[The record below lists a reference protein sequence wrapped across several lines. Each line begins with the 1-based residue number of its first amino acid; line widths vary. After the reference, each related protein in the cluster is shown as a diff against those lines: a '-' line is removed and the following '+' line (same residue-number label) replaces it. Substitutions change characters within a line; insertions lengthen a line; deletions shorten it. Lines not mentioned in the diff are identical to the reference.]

1 MRPGALGAAL
11 IIGTAVLGGCAG
23 GPPAPEWESAA
34 RSALDGY
41 QAAYFAGNTRL
52 AEAEFVRAHRA
63 LSATARPDLVARA
76 ELVRCA
82 LRTASL
88 DFDDCPGYRA
98 LAADAT
104 GAERAYAAWLAG
116 AAANDDALLA
126 ALLPEP
132 QRAVMTRGPEALA
145 SIQDPRSRLVAAG
158 VLLRQGR
165 IDPAGI
171 SAAITVASDQGWR
184 RPLLAWLDVERKRAE
199 AAGDRESVARLARRI
214 ALVGGQAA
222 P

>member
-1 MRPGALGAAL
+1 MRPGALGPAL
-11 IIGTAVLGGCAG
+11 FACAVILGGCAG
-23 GPPAPEWESAA
+23 APPVPAWDSEA

-52 AEAEFVRAHRA
+52 AEAEFVRARRA
-63 LSATARPDLVARA
+63 LSATARPELMARA

-88 DFDDCPGYRA
+88 DFDDCPGYGA

-116 AAANDDALLA
+116 TAVNDAS
-126 ALLPEP
+126 LLPET

-145 SIQDPRSRLVAAG
+145 SIQDPRARLVAAG

-171 SAAITVASDQGWR
+171 GAAITAASDQGWR
-184 RPLLAWLDVERKRAE
+184 RPLLAWLEVERKRAE
-199 AAGDRESVARLARRI
+199 AAGDLEAVARLARRI
-214 ALVGGQAA
+214 ALAAGQPTPGGI
-222 P
+222 